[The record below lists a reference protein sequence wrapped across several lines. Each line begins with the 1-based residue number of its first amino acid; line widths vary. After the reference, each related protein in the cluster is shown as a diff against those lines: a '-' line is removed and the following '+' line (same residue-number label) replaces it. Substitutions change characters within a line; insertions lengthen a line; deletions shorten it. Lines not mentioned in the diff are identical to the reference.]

1 MAARGKILVPTFAV
15 GRAQLL
21 LTLLATF
28 FRKKQVEPFPVFLD
42 SPMAIE
48 ATNIYGNHSELFDE
62 EMREFM
68 SEGSIRE
75 DLRTLTLSVTADD
88 SKKINDVSGPCLIL
102 AGAGMCN
109 AGRILHHLKANLWKP
124 ETHVIIVGYQS
135 YGTTGRKLVDG
146 EPRIKLFGE
155 TIAVKATV
163 HTLGGFSAHAGQTDL
178 MTWFEPLAQYR
189 PRVVLTHGE
198 NEAREALAAK
208 LRETHDLDPLLPE
221 LEQVIEF

>member
-1 MAARGKILVPTFAV
+1 
-15 GRAQLL
+15 
-21 LTLLATF
+21 
-28 FRKKQVEPFPVFLD
+28 
-42 SPMAIE
+42 MAIE
-48 ATNIYGNHSELFDE
+48 ATKLYAKHYLEMPELFDE
-62 EMREFM
+62 RLLKF
-68 SEGSIRE
+68 IRQKPIRD
-75 DLRTLTLSVTADD
+75 DLGTLKPTATAAESAAI
-88 SKKINDVSGPCLIL
+88 SKCQPPYLVM